1 VAPNWAAAGA
11 AGMTRVPPPAAGLTP
26 HLLSLFR
33 VVAALLFLE
42 HGTAKLFGFP
52 HLAMF
57 DGLPLLSLYGIAGI
71 IETVGSVLLLL
82 GLSTRPIAF
91 LLSGEMAIAYF
102 HDHAPA
108 GFFPILNDGEETV
121 FYCFAFLYLAAAGG
135 GRWSLDAM
143 RQRIR
148 STDRLA

>member
-1 VAPNWAAAGA
+1 MNRASPPVAG
-11 AGMTRVPPPAAGLTP
+11 PAP

-33 VVAALLFLE
+33 AVAALLFLE
-42 HGTAKLFGFP
+42 HGTAKVFGFP

-71 IETVGSVLLLL
+71 IEIVGSILLLV
-82 GLSTRPIAF
+82 GLFTRPVAF

-108 GFFPILNDGEETV
+108 GFFPILNDGEEAV

-135 GRWSLDAM
+135 GWWSLDAM
-143 RQRIR
+143 IR
-148 STDRLA
+148 RKNSSGSIA

>member
-1 VAPNWAAAGA
+1 MIAPS
-11 AGMTRVPPPAAGLTP
+11 RPAEALAP

-33 VVAALLFLE
+33 AVAALLFLE
-42 HGTAKLFGFP
+42 HGTAKIFGFP

-71 IETVGSVLLLL
+71 VEIIGSTLLFL
-82 GLSTRPIAF
+82 GLFTRPVAF

-102 HDHAPA
+102 HDHAP
-108 GFFPILNDGEETV
+108 GGLFPILNDGEEAV
-121 FYCFAFLYLAAAGG
+121 FYCFAFLFLAAAGG

-143 RQRIR
+143 IR
-148 STDRLA
+148 RKNNSGRLP

>member
-1 VAPNWAAAGA
+1 
-11 AGMTRVPPPAAGLTP
+11 MILSSRPAEALAP

-33 VVAALLFLE
+33 AVAALLFLE
-42 HGTAKLFGFP
+42 HGTAKVFGFP

-71 IETVGSVLLLL
+71 VEIVGSTLLLL
-82 GLSTRPIAF
+82 GLFTRPVAF

-108 GFFPILNDGEETV
+108 GFFPILNDGEEAV

-143 RQRIR
+143 IR
-148 STDRLA
+148 HKNNSGRLA